1 MQRTHPLLRTYRR
14 LVAAVVAAFGVAVSA
29 VAQPNIVFIISD
41 DAGWAD
47 FGFNDQ
53 GNGEIPTPAL
63 DSIADRGRWFRAAY
77 TAPVCSPSRAR
88 IFLGQHNQR
97 TGYDNNNPGSL
108 VSSDAVVEGLT
119 LADTTMFERL
129 SDAGY
134 HVGYFGK
141 WHLGTERDTV
151 AGNTLVT
158 PGNLPPRHGIDYFW
172 GITSGSRQYFFGNE
186 SSYTKVVREMTLD
199 SQTNLVVDSD
209 IESTYPAG
217 AYFTDVMADEVAG
230 YIGQRATIGQPFF
243 AVASFTAPHG
253 PLQATQQYFNRV
265 DNLGLGLT
273 GNRRT
278 YAAMMIALD
287 DGVQTILD
295 SLEDPNGD
303 GDTADSILSNTVV
316 CFINDNGGETAN
328 SARNFPL
335 RGKKS
340 DTFDGGIRVA
350 MTIAG
355 PGIPST
361 GDSFDF
367 PVDSVDL
374 TPTFL
379 AIAGQPLGPSDFT
392 DGVDLVPF
400 LDGSVAGPPR
410 DTVFVR
416 GNNPIVAG
424 VRQGDFK
431 LTIENIGGP
440 FLYNI
445 VGNPAENNVLNDTFP
460 NVVEDMTDIINAF
473 EVEYTKP
480 RWGAADVNANV
491 DGFVYRTGLGSGDWG
506 DANAWRG
513 EGGTPAT
520 ATLF

>member
-1 MQRTHPLLRTYRR
+1 M
-14 LVAAVVAAFGVAVSA
+14 
-29 VAQPNIVFIISD
+29 
-41 DAGWAD
+41 
-47 FGFNDQ
+47 
-53 GNGEIPTPAL
+53 
-63 DSIADRGRWFRAAY
+63 
-77 TAPVCSPSRAR
+77 
-88 IFLGQHNQR
+88 
-97 TGYDNNNPGSL
+97 
-108 VSSDAVVEGLT
+108 
-119 LADTTMFERL
+119 
-129 SDAGY
+129 
-134 HVGYFGK
+134 
-141 WHLGTERDTV
+141 
-151 AGNTLVT
+151 
-158 PGNLPPRHGIDYFW
+158 
-172 GITSGSRQYFFGNE
+172 
-186 SSYTKVVREMTLD
+186 
-199 SQTNLVVDSD
+199 
-209 IESTYPAG
+209 
-217 AYFTDVMADEVAG
+217 
-230 YIGQRATIGQPFF
+230 
-243 AVASFTAPHG
+243 
-253 PLQATQQYFNRV
+253 
-265 DNLGLGLT
+265 
-273 GNRRT
+273 
-278 YAAMMIALD
+278 
-287 DGVQTILD
+287 D

-303 GDTADSILSNTVV
+303 GDEADSILSNTVV

-440 FLYNI
+440 FLYDI

-520 ATLF
+520 ATLFPRDAYANLRLTFPTSDSAYTATNALSRPNQLNAIANTLTFSGVHTGNDNAGVTITGLPVMLTDSLDGSPPSIVMDATATGTGTHAATIDLEVHAWDDVLLEGSGTQPLIVSGALLEERPGQSYVKSGAFPINLTGRVSITGEFAIVEGEVTVRQSGSLEPAIAHVGEGGRLVLTDPIEPISPDLIGNATVLDLQSPGEGTVPPVSLDFEGVEIVGTVAVDGVVLPGEFFDAGSHPELFSG